1 MPELPDVERAR
12 KLLEAKCLGK
22 EITAVAALDDAIVM
36 PDVRGKKL
44 ESLLCGRSV
53 TGTGRRGKQFWL
65 TLTGPLVMLLHFG
78 MTGEVYV
85 RGEHTSHYRMQGVS
99 GGDAWPPRF
108 TKLELEFSKDTVV
121 AFADAR
127 RLGRIRIFEGK
138 PEDSET
144 ITKLGFDPVIDPPK
158 PMDFYAMV
166 HRRRTPIKALLLN
179 QEFSAGIGNWIADE
193 VLFQSRIHPEQRA
206 NTLSEEQAHELL
218 VQIISVCTKAVA
230 VNAESKLFPKDWLFH
245 YRWSKGKK
253 GEHKM
258 PDGRAIEF
266 VTVGGRT
273 SAIIPDVQILH

>member
-12 KLLEAKCLGK
+12 KLLELKCLGK

-36 PDVRGKKL
+36 PDMRGKKL
-44 ESLLCGRSV
+44 ESLLRGRSI

-65 TLTGPLVMLLHFG
+65 TLTGSLTMLLHFG

-85 RGEHTSHYRMQGVS
+85 RGERTTHYRKQGVS

-108 TKLELEFSKDTVV
+108 TKLELEFDKDTAI

-138 PEDSET
+138 PEDCE
-144 ITKLGFDPVIDPPK
+144 IVKKLGFDPILDPPE
-158 PMDFYAMV
+158 PADFYAMV

-179 QEFSAGIGNWIADE
+179 QAFSAGVGNWIADE
-193 VLFQSRIHPEQRA
+193 VLFQSQIHPEQYA
-206 NTLSEEQAHELL
+206 NTLSEDQAHELL
-218 VQIISVCTKAVA
+218 AQIIDVCTKSVA
-230 VNAESKLFPKDWLFH
+230 ANAESKLFPEDWLFH

-253 GEHKM
+253 GEHQM

-273 SAIIPDVQILH
+273 SAVVPDVQILP

>member
-1 MPELPDVERAR
+1 MSRGHASCSR
-12 KLLEAKCLGK
+12 RKCLGK
-22 EITAVAALDDAIVM
+22 EITAVAALDDTIVM

-65 TLTGPLVMLLHFG
+65 TLTGPLV
-78 MTGEVYV
+78 YV

-108 TKLELEFSKDTVV
+108 TKLELEFGKDTVV

-127 RLGRIRIFEGK
+127 RLAIQV
-138 PEDSET
+138 
-144 ITKLGFDPVIDPPK
+144 TKLGFDPVIDPPK
-158 PMDFYAMV
+158 PVDFYAMV
-166 HRRRTPIKALLLN
+166 HCRRTPIKALLLN
-179 QEFSAGIGNWIADE
+179 QD
-193 VLFQSRIHPEQRA
+193 RIHPEQRA

-218 VQIISVCTKAVA
+218 AQIISICTKAVA

-273 SAIIPDVQILH
+273 SAIIPRCADSALRRNHNTL